1 VGAGIRH
8 PGEDAAKPVRIQFI
22 RGRKKGGK
30 AVKEHNAAAERIST
44 TQLRRL
50 HQLWREWAG
59 RLRLDAA
66 RDRALR
72 HYYVELFSGQR
83 ASETTALT
91 RTDAERVLQ
100 WLQRLIEARRER
112 TNWAAGTAGRRG
124 YPEWRRLAPTP
135 AAWRALWGTA
145 RALGMNRQRLDAFIA
160 RRYAASGLR
169 SAGDLRTMADVN
181 RVLWGLKAMLR
192 RRARRAAA

>member
-1 VGAGIRH
+1 MKTH
-8 PGEDAAKPVRIQFI
+8 NT
-22 RGRKKGGK
+22 
-30 AVKEHNAAAERIST
+30 AVERIRA

-59 RLRLDAA
+59 RLRLNAA

-72 HYYVELFSGQR
+72 HYYVELFSGRR
-83 ASETTALT
+83 ACETTALT
-91 RTDAERVLQ
+91 RADAERVLQ
-100 WLQRLIEARRER
+100 WLKRLVATRRER

-124 YPEWRRLAPTP
+124 YPEWQRLAPTP

-160 RRYAASGLR
+160 RRYAARGLR
-169 SAGDLRTMADVN
+169 SADDLRTMADVN

-192 RRARRAAA
+192 RRARRVAA